1 MPNLTPT
8 LQLDPKAHRTWGKPS
23 SFNLAP
29 YYLQFNIE
37 FYSIQAQKKLSE
49 DIIKEGKEN
58 E

>member
-1 MPNLTPT
+1 LTPT
-8 LQLDPKAHRTWGKPS
+8 LQLDPKAYLTRGKPS

-37 FYSIQAQKKLSE
+37 FYSTQAQKRLSE
-49 DIIKEGKEN
+49 DRIKEGKEN